1 MPYKYTIGNLINEI
15 ERRFHLVQDAEGAEL
30 TYLLRQLLDRRARD
44 ADRRKKG
51 APVSGGGG
59 QHEIEE
65 ERG

>member
-51 APVSGGGG
+51 APVAGGGG

-65 ERG
+65 ERE